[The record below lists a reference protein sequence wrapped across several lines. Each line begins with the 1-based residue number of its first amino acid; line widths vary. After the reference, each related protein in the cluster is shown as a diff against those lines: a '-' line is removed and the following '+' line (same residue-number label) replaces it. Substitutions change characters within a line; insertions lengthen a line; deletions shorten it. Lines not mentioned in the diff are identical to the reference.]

1 MNYLIVDDEVILLRD
16 MERLAR
22 EVLPEDSQIYT
33 ADNWKSALQLVEQ
46 YKPYVVFLDVDMPEM
61 NGLQISGRIEEIS
74 PKSNIIF
81 VTGFPEYSLDAWN
94 TNASDFLVKPVL
106 KRDLEKAMGNFVFYV
121 RRTDYVSVVL
131 VILMY
136 PVEDSRCGLRGNRAR
151 NFLPIW
157 WTVGALRLPKMKSE
171 PYCGK
176 IRWIRIPRK
185 AISARWPAIFAR
197 RWRVPDLLMSSSIQE
212 ADIVWTSQRLTVI
225 TGST

>member
-33 ADNWKSALQLVEQ
+33 ADNWKSALHLVEQ

-106 KRDLEKAMGNFVFYV
+106 KTTNDPDKAI
-121 RRTDYVSVVL
+121 TDMAV
-131 VILMY
+131 MY
-136 PVEDSRCGLRGNRAR
+136 MDGGYSCSESKNDNWLKRLSEAGPDSATSDEYDERAR
-151 NFLPIW
+151 EIYENQWDTIH
-157 WTVGALRLPKMKSE
+157 
-171 PYCGK
+171 
-176 IRWIRIPRK
+176 
-185 AISARWPAIFAR
+185 
-197 RWRVPDLLMSSSIQE
+197 
-212 ADIVWTSQRLTVI
+212 
-225 TGST
+225 